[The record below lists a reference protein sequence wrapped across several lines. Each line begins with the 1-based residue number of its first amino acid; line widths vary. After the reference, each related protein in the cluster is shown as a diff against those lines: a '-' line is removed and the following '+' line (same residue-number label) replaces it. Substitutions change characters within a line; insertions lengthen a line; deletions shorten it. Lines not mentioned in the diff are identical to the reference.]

1 MSLSK
6 KKLAELETK
15 IGDVFKIS
23 TDPSPEVFVTLDKI
37 IPSIKSGA
45 WSSSESVSLLFCEKD
60 GTRIGTGSTSMSTT
74 LFYKKYFKQQ
84 EQWQMK
90 ESQL

>member
-15 IGDVFKIS
+15 IGEVFKIS
-23 TDPSPEVFVTLDKI
+23 TDPSPENFVILDKI

-45 WSSSESVSLLFCEKD
+45 WSSNESVSLLLCEKD
-60 GTRIGTGSTSMSTT
+60 GTRIGTGSTSMTTT

-84 EQWQMK
+84 EQ
-90 ESQL
+90 